1 MEFEEALIQSLLQLR
16 NQTKN
21 KNFQTF
27 FNVARGFN
35 DLSDESI
42 STDVSR
48 LVGGISIV
56 YMYVL
61 FMLGGFDCVNQKV
74 NKYLSKLSKENISSN
89 KFLLCFGTCSGK
101 LLIPYRILFQF
112 CKAGPHIPTESF
124 TRKVWEFCFP
134 NRVAFVV
141 SLLASDVD

>member
-1 MEFEEALIQSLLQLR
+1 MEFEQAVIQSLLHMR

-21 KNFQTF
+21 EHFQTYI
-27 FNVARGFN
+27 NVARAFT

-74 NKYLSKLSKENISSN
+74 
-89 KFLLCFGTCSGK
+89 T
-101 LLIPYRILFQF
+101 
-112 CKAGPHIPTESF
+112 
-124 TRKVWEFCFP
+124 
-134 NRVAFVV
+134 NR
-141 SLLASDVD
+141 

>member
-89 KFLLCFGTCSGK
+89 KFLLFTSATSWIRRIIISIFCRHRVIWN
-101 LLIPYRILFQF
+101 LLGNGFI
-112 CKAGPHIPTESF
+112 
-124 TRKVWEFCFP
+124 V
-134 NRVAFVV
+134 
-141 SLLASDVD
+141 

>member
-16 NQTKN
+16 NQTQN
-21 KNFQTF
+21 QNFQTY
-27 FNVARGFN
+27 FNVARAFN

-56 YMYVL
+56 YMYAC

-74 NKYLSKLSKENISSN
+74 DYSKNFPPMNLMNFFFFLQPLLGFIGLSSVFLAVMASYGICSAMNLLFSPMHNIVP
-89 KFLLCFGTCSGK
+89 FLLLGE
-101 LLIPYRILFQF
+101 
-112 CKAGPHIPTESF
+112 ESF
-124 TRKVWEFCFP
+124 PLF
-134 NRVAFVV
+134 
-141 SLLASDVD
+141 